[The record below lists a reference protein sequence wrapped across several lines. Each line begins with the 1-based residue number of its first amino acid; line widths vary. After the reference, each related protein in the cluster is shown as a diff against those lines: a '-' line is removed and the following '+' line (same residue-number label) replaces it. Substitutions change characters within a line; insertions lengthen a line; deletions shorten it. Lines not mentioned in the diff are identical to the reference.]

1 MVRRVS
7 LWLSYGLIVVG
18 VALLLGTG
26 VLYGYSHYEEAEAFR
41 AAAQIMPTLRSTPTS
56 ESTSTI
62 TALSSLRPASSA
74 EASFR
79 SDPDADFIPWRL
91 RHAAI
96 AMPPITPTVRPIFPT
111 ERIVAPAIGLDAK
124 VVESRIVDG
133 EWVVP
138 KFVAGH
144 LQGTAQPLQDGNIAL
159 AGHVQSISSGNV
171 FANIGRLRPG
181 NEVKLYTKAGIV
193 TYNVEK
199 VRTVKNTDL
208 SVVAPTSEE
217 RLTLIT
223 CTGTWLPL
231 QRDFSERSVVIAT
244 RVQGI

>member
-1 MVRRVS
+1 MVRRFS
-7 LWLSYGLIVVG
+7 LRLGNGLILGG

-26 VLYGYSHYEEAEAFR
+26 VLYGYSHNEEAEASR
-41 AAAQIMPTLRSTPTS
+41 AAAQIMPTLSSTPTS

-62 TALSSLRPASSA
+62 TALSAPRPASSA
-74 EASFR
+74 KAGFR
-79 SDPDADFIPWRL
+79 SDPVADFVPWRL
-91 RHAAI
+91 RHAAT
-96 AMPPITPTVRPIFPT
+96 ATPPSTPTVRPIFPT

-144 LQGTAQPLQDGNIAL
+144 LQGTAQPLQGGNIAL

-171 FANIGRLRPG
+171 FANVGRLRPG
-181 NEVKLYTKAGIV
+181 NEVKLYTRAGII
-193 TYNVEK
+193 TYKVEK
-199 VRTVKNTDL
+199 ILTVKNNDL

-217 RLTLIT
+217 QLTLIT

-231 QRDFSERSVVIAT
+231 QRDYSERTVVVAA
-244 RVQGI
+244 RVNG